1 ITDNEITGDLAGRD
15 IDKSS
20 HIHIGQRSYSQMRI
34 LLQKFKEEEQ
44 NSSQLSA
51 FIEDLDYFNTQKE
64 NETVVGLESK
74 LNAGN
79 RSSFFEF
86 AKDVKD
92 RYHRKLY
99 KYQFSEA
106 AQKINVHLLALV
118 QSYYM
123 NEIYPLICEGVSSS
137 QINTLISERIV
148 APLLNELDE
157 NTLG

>member
-79 RSSFFEF
+79 RSSVFEF
-86 AKDVKD
+86 RSEERRVGKECKYHYCQLD
-92 RYHRKLY
+92 RNRPNT
-99 KYQFSEA
+99 
-106 AQKINVHLLALV
+106 IN
-118 QSYYM
+118 Y
-123 NEIYPLICEGVSSS
+123 
-137 QINTLISERIV
+137 
-148 APLLNELDE
+148 
-157 NTLG
+157 